1 MTASVLAICTG
12 ATATTLHVPSE
23 YATIQS
29 AIDSSYAGDVVEVG
43 PGIYTESLN
52 FGGRAIIVR
61 STAGA
66 IETVVD
72 PVNGRCFTASGQKG
86 ASARLEGFTLRG
98 GSAGQGGGIYV
109 QSSSPTVANC
119 VIIANSATS
128 QGGGVY
134 VESGNPKLINC
145 TISANQGYQSGGGIC
160 VSSGSISL
168 EGCTVVGNMLTYPYY
183 TSGGGLFFASSNATA
198 TITGGEIRSNS
209 ATYGGGIYGGTVSI
223 TNCAIGGNVSQYPGG
238 DIGHGG
244 GIDSSSVTIT
254 GGSLTDNM
262 TDGSGGALYNVSGQV
277 NGCMISGNTAVL
289 DGGAVWSSGALTLSW
304 CTLEENTASATG
316 GAWYKSSGTAV
327 VQSCQVKNN
336 NALTTGG
343 LWLGGGLTTVLGST
357 FCGNGVNITGQW
369 MNAGGNT
376 LQGACDGSGATT
388 LHVPSEYATI
398 QSAIDSSYAGDVVE
412 VGPGI
417 YTESLNFGGR
427 AIIVR
432 STAGAI
438 ETVVDP
444 VNGRCFT
451 ASGQKGA
458 SARLEGFTLR
468 GGSAGQGG
476 GIYVQSSSPTVAN
489 CVIIANSAT
498 SQGGGVYVESGNPKL
513 INCTISANQGYQSGG
528 GICVSSG
535 SISLEGC
542 TVVGNMLT
550 YPYYTSGGGL
560 FFASSNATATIT
572 GGEIRSNSATYGGGI
587 YGGTVSITNCAI
599 GGNVSQYP
607 GGDIGHGGGIDSSSV
622 TITGGSLTDNMT
634 DGSGG
639 ALYNVSGQV
648 NGCMISGNTAVLDGG
663 AVWSSG
669 ALTLSWCTLEE
680 NTASATGGAWYKSSG
695 TAVVQS
701 CQVKN
706 NNALTTGGLW
716 LGGGLTT
723 VLGSTFCGN
732 GVNITGQWVDAG
744 ANAFNVYCAP
754 QCPGDSTGDGLING
768 LDLGV
773 MLGLW
778 GPCSGAECIAD
789 FTGDGV
795 VSGNDLS
802 FLLASWGT
810 CADH

>member
-1 MTASVLAICTG
+1 MNLPFNCFRLIMTASVLAICTG

-145 TISANQGYQSGGGIC
+145 TVSANQGYQ
-160 VSSGSISL
+160 
-168 EGCTVVGNMLTYPYY
+168 
-183 TSGGGLFFASSNATA
+183 
-198 TITGGEIRSNS
+198 
-209 ATYGGGIYGGTVSI
+209 
-223 TNCAIGGNVSQYPGG
+223 
-238 DIGHGG
+238 
-244 GIDSSSVTIT
+244 
-254 GGSLTDNM
+254 
-262 TDGSGGALYNVSGQV
+262 
-277 NGCMISGNTAVL
+277 
-289 DGGAVWSSGALTLSW
+289 
-304 CTLEENTASATG
+304 
-316 GAWYKSSGTAV
+316 
-327 VQSCQVKNN
+327 
-336 NALTTGG
+336 
-343 LWLGGGLTTVLGST
+343 
-357 FCGNGVNITGQW
+357 
-369 MNAGGNT
+369 
-376 LQGACDGSGATT
+376 
-388 LHVPSEYATI
+388 
-398 QSAIDSSYAGDVVE
+398 
-412 VGPGI
+412 
-417 YTESLNFGGR
+417 
-427 AIIVR
+427 
-432 STAGAI
+432 
-438 ETVVDP
+438 
-444 VNGRCFT
+444 
-451 ASGQKGA
+451 
-458 SARLEGFTLR
+458 
-468 GGSAGQGG
+468 
-476 GIYVQSSSPTVAN
+476 
-489 CVIIANSAT
+489 
-498 SQGGGVYVESGNPKL
+498 
-513 INCTISANQGYQSGG
+513 
-528 GICVSSG
+528 
-535 SISLEGC
+535 
-542 TVVGNMLT
+542 
-550 YPYYTSGGGL
+550 
-560 FFASSNATATIT
+560 
-572 GGEIRSNSATYGGGI
+572 
-587 YGGTVSITNCAI
+587 
-599 GGNVSQYP
+599 
-607 GGDIGHGGGIDSSSV
+607 
-622 TITGGSLTDNMT
+622 
-634 DGSGG
+634 SGG